1 MTSDSTNIDNLPG
14 GNDMSKTNKVVLEK
28 TELNNPSQQSASQHG
43 APQAAPRA
51 ASQAAPHGVPA
62 AELSSNSINKIISGI
77 QQASQ
82 SGMTQLPS
90 SHISMQTQGHMQ
102 DPQIQPNYV
111 PPAPKTDYIEQH
123 DSIESIIQLNKNKDK
138 EQDRLDMLYSEMQTP
153 LLVMVLFFIFQMPFF
168 QNKFKKTFPSLFLT
182 DGNSNISGY
191 LVKTIL
197 FGGFFYGI
205 NKATNYLSEV

>member
-1 MTSDSTNIDNLPG
+1 MASDSTSIDNLPG

-28 TELNNPSQQSASQHG
+28 TELNHAPQGAPHG
-43 APQAAPRA
+43 APQGAPHG
-51 ASQAAPHGVPA
+51 APHGVPA
-62 AELSSNSINKIISGI
+62 AELSSNSINKIITGI

-90 SHISMQTQGHMQ
+90 SHISMQTHSHMQ

-111 PPAPKTDYIEQH
+111 PTPSKTDYIEQH
-123 DSIESIIQLNKNKDK
+123 DSIESIIQQNKTK
-138 EQDRLDMLYSEMQTP
+138 EKEEDRLDMLYSEMQTP

-168 QNKFKKTFPSLFLT
+168 QNKFKKTFPSLFLA
-182 DGNSNISGY
+182 DGNNNISGY
-191 LVKTIL
+191 LVKTML

>member
-1 MTSDSTNIDNLPG
+1 MASDSTSIDNLPG

-28 TELNNPSQQSASQHG
+28 TELNNQISPSPSQ
-43 APQAAPRA
+43 
-51 ASQAAPHGVPA
+51 GVPT
-62 AELSSNSINKIISGI
+62 AELSSNSINKIITGI

-111 PPAPKTDYIEQH
+111 PPPPKTDYIEQH

-153 LLVMVLFFIFQMPFF
+153 LLVMVMFFIFQMPFF
-168 QNKFKKTFPSLFLT
+168 QNKFKKTF
-182 DGNSNISGY
+182 
-191 LVKTIL
+191 
-197 FGGFFYGI
+197 
-205 NKATNYLSEV
+205 